1 MLSRELLVQ
10 SNELP
15 VLSRELPVQSNELPV
30 LSRELL
36 VQKGRGSLRSALG
49 Q

>member
-1 MLSRELLVQ
+1 MLSRELL
-10 SNELP
+10 
-15 VLSRELPVQSNELPV
+15 VQSNELPV

>member
-1 MLSRELLVQ
+1 MLCRELLVQ